1 MSSWRVTMTRVM
13 TNTCMYVGVTKGTWV
28 LELQRPKFIAELS
41 HFLAD

>member
-1 MSSWRVTMTRVM
+1 MMRVM
-13 TNTCMYVGVTKGTWV
+13 TNTCTYVGVTKGTRV